1 MIKSFYKDDIIK
13 HLAAVITYG
22 TNKSYSFSAIEDLI
36 VSSEFINK
44 LENNDYDIDSK
55 SSEIIKQTYKIE
67 KLDNFDISFKGL
79 FVAESYIKLF
89 FDLNKSFEY
98 LFLYFPL
105 GHLVDT
111 YDVYHEMGFSNLKED
126 FLSLTIEES
135 LLRKLSK
142 SKNIKLSEITRLTG
156 ISENSIKY
164 YAISDSNL
172 FGASF
177 DVLYTLANLF
187 NVKINLFI
195 KSLAI
200 YLDNSVYLFDKSNED
215 YRNYLGFYF
224 ALFYDLSLREN
235 EFTYFNKCFV
245 SKDVT
250 IHVVSLKSN
259 ELDLKKINELY
270 SENDYLVILMNG
282 FESLT
287 NYSFLNKT
295 HLKEIMAITQENIY
309 LVKKNQTKEITD
321 TINRSL
327 IIRAKT
333 KINNLNNR

>member
-13 HLAAVITYG
+13 HLAAVLTYG
-22 TNKSYSFSAIEDLI
+22 IEKNYSFSGIEDLI
-36 VSSEFINK
+36 ISSDFVNN
-44 LENNDYDIDSK
+44 LENNEYDINSK
-55 SSEIIKQTYKIE
+55 SSEIVRQTYKLE
-67 KLDNFDISFKGL
+67 KLDNFDISFKAL

-111 YDVYHEMGFSNLKED
+111 YDVYHEMGFSNFKED
-126 FLSLTIEES
+126 FLSLTREET

-142 SKNIKLSEITRLTG
+142 SRNIKLSEITRLTG

-164 YAISDSNL
+164 YATSDSNL

-187 NVKINLFI
+187 NTKINMFI
-195 KSLAI
+195 ERLAI

-224 ALFYDLSLREN
+224 ALFYDLSLKEN
-235 EFTYFNKCFV
+235 EFIYSNKSFK
-245 SKDVT
+245 SNNVT
-250 IHVVSLKSN
+250 INITSLRSN
-259 ELDLKKINELY
+259 ELDEKKINELY
-270 SENDYLVILMNG
+270 SDSDYLVILMNG
-282 FESLT
+282 YESLSD
-287 NYSFLNKT
+287 YSFLGKT
-295 HLKEIMAITQENIY
+295 HLKEIMVITQENVY
-309 LVKKNQTKEITD
+309 LVKKNQAKEITD

-327 IIRAKT
+327 IVRAK
-333 KINNLNNR
+333 KQLSIS